1 MSYLLPHLESEDD
14 VNRALQTEEERVVVI
29 RWGTDSDSTCMIMDE
44 TLYKV
49 AELVKNFAVIYL
61 VDNTQVK
68 AFNEDFKLTDPCT
81 VMFFHRDKHI
91 MVDMGT
97 GDNNKI
103 TFPITNSQ
111 DLIDI
116 IEVVYRGARKGRGL
130 VNAPRDYSTK
140 LQY

>member
-1 MSYLLPHLESEDD
+1 MSYLLPHLESEEA
-14 VNRALQTEEERVVVI
+14 VNKALQEEEDRVVVI
-29 RWGTDSDSTCMIMDE
+29 RWGTDADPTCMIMDE

-61 VDNTQVK
+61 VDITRVK
-68 AFNEDFKLTDPCT
+68 AFNEDFKLTNPCT

-97 GDNNKI
+97 GENNKI

-140 LQY
+140 LVY

>member
-1 MSYLLPHLESEDD
+1 MSYLLPHLESEEAI
-14 VNRALQTEEERVVVI
+14 NKALQSEEERVVVI
-29 RWGTDSDSTCMIMDE
+29 RWGTDSDPTCMIMDE

-61 VDNTQVK
+61 VDITQVK

-97 GDNNKI
+97 GDNNKV
-103 TFPITNSQ
+103 TFPLTNSQ

-130 VNAPRDYSTK
+130 VDAPRDYSTR
-140 LQY
+140 LLY